1 MSINIEQ
8 KSKELKDFISVYDT
22 KTFMGDL
29 STLLLMV
36 PMKNFPQSIVGLIAP
51 QRQIFYLAGLHL
63 TSKKN
68 EEKELKY
75 QYTPDEWEQIKALL
89 IEIEN
94 EYEKNFYPQSI
105 TEVDDLWIE
114 QRKVGL
120 LYHLNYFNQGDLNYE
135 EQIIERIRV
144 YFTLFDTDIKNH
156 FGLGVENFISIYLFL
171 DELLHQKL
179 NSVFPNEDEHTWDD
193 ISIEQFAEG
202 IMNPEKMRDL
212 APPSYIRMS
221 ESVIDPG
228 KKFRFTV
235 EELCK
240 QFDETIVK
248 AFVRTLSIKR
258 QVSDYLYYTESN
270 PYFSH
275 PIFEVDNNEY
285 QSIDIKQIIV
295 AIYNQLLEYI
305 TSQAITDEKFYKHRG
320 IELENKIVKLF
331 KTVLGN
337 DIKVYESYYTEL
349 GNEQDVLI
357 LYKGLALII
366 EAKASK
372 RREPRSDPD
381 KAYDLIKKNFDKVIQ
396 KGYDQA
402 YRVKKRF
409 LNGDV
414 IKIYNDQAL
423 TNEIGQVKT
432 KNYHHAFSCI
442 VTLERFGQIQ
452 TDLDDLL
459 NIEDDDE
466 FPLSICIDDLEV
478 FLLAFKKR
486 GSKFGE
492 LLNYFDS
499 REYLHGGLLCS
510 DELEICG
517 AILTNTIPEEFL
529 KSNQPI
535 YTHPDHAQL
544 FDDYYEKGLGF
555 ENEINL
561 ERKTSGKFMKMFG

>member
-1 MSINIEQ
+1 MPIDIEQ
-8 KSKELKDFISVYDT
+8 KSRELKEYVSVYDT
-22 KTFMGDL
+22 KTFLGDL

-36 PMKNFPQSIVGLIAP
+36 PMQHLPESIIGLVAP

-63 TSKKN
+63 TSEKKEN
-68 EEKELKY
+68 AGLKY
-75 QYTPDEWEQIKALL
+75 QYTPEEWEQIKALL
-89 IEIEN
+89 IEIEQG
-94 EYEKNFYPQSI
+94 YEEHFYPTSDTNI
-105 TEVDDLWIE
+105 DDLWLE

-135 EQIIERIRV
+135 EQIIERIKV
-144 YFTLFDTDIKNH
+144 YFTPFDREIRNH
-156 FGLGVENFISIYLFL
+156 FGLSVEDFISIYLFL
-171 DELLHQKL
+171 DEMLHQKL
-179 NSVFPNEDEHTWDD
+179 NTVFAKEDEHTWDD

-202 IMNPEKMRDL
+202 IMNPIKMKEL

-221 ESVIDPG
+221 ESVMDPG
-228 KKFRFTV
+228 KKYRFTIK
-235 EELCK
+235 ELSEH
-240 QFDETIVK
+240 FDEDIIK
-248 AFVRTLSIKR
+248 AFVSILSYKR
-258 QVSDYLYYTESN
+258 QVTEYLFYTESN

-275 PIFEVDNNEY
+275 PIFESDDGSY
-285 QSIDIKQIIV
+285 QSIDIKQIII
-295 AIYNQLLEYI
+295 AIYNRLLNYI
-305 TSQAITDEKFYKHRG
+305 TGLNIVDEKFYKHRG
-320 IELENKIVKLF
+320 VKLENKIVKLF
-331 KTVLGN
+331 RSVFGN
-337 DIKVYESYYTEL
+337 DIKVYQGYYTEL
-349 GNEQDVLI
+349 GNEQDILI
-357 LYKGLALII
+357 LYKGIALII

-409 LNGDV
+409 INGDT
-414 IKIYNDQAL
+414 IKIYSDLAL
-423 TNEIGQVKT
+423 IDEIAQIKT

-452 TDLDDLL
+452 TDLNDLL
-459 NIEDDDE
+459 VIEDDDE

-486 GSKFGE
+486 GSKFSE
-492 LLNYFDS
+492 LLRYFDA

-517 AILTNTIPEEFL
+517 AIITKTLTDKIL
-529 KSNQPI
+529 KSDEPI
-535 YTHPDHAQL
+535 RTDPDHAQL
-544 FDDYYEKGLGF
+544 FDDYYAKGLGF

-561 ERKTSGKFMKMFG
+561 ERKTSGKFLNMFR